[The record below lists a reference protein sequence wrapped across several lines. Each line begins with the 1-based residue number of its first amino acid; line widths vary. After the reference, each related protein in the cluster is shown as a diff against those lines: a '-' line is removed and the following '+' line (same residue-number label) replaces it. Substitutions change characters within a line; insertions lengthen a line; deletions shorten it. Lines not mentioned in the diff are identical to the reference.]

1 MYPITVRMEGK
12 KVVVAGGGKVASFKI
27 RLLLEAKADV
37 TVVSKELCSPIRELV
52 ETSRVHWIQG
62 TYKRSDFKDAFLI
75 IAATDDKDINIRI
88 EQEASEHQLVNVITD
103 PERGN
108 CHFPATLKQGKLL
121 IAVSTGGA
129 SPKLAK
135 HIRNQLQEQYNHT
148 YEPYLEFLN
157 ECRILIKERYEA
169 KAVRHQLLAEMLEDE
184 YRLSLQKQEQFKE
197 RIRCETVDLR

>member
-27 RLLLEAKADV
+27 RPLLEAKADV
-37 TVVSKELCSPIRELV
+37 TVVSNELSSSIRELV
-52 ETSRVHWIQG
+52 EAGCVHWIQG
-62 TYKRSDFKDAFLI
+62 TYERNDFKEAFLI
-75 IAATDDKDINIRI
+75 IAATDDKDLNIRI
-88 EQEASEHQLVNVITD
+88 EQEASEYQLVNVITD

-108 CHFPATLKQGKLL
+108 CHFPAALKQGKLL

-135 HIRNQLQEQYNHT
+135 HIRNQLQEHYDHT

-157 ECRILIKERYEA
+157 ECRMLIKERYEA
-169 KAVRHQLLAEMLEDE
+169 KAVRHQLLAEILEDE
-184 YRLSLQKQEQFKE
+184 YRLSRQKQEQFKE
-197 RIRCETVDLR
+197 RIIRETVDLR